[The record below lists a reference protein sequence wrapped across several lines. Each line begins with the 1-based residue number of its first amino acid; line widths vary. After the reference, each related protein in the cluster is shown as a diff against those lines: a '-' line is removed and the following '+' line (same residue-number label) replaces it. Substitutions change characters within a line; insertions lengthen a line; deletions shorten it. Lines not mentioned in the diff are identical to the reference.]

1 MGFVIIWLLFGICA
15 AIVASNR
22 GTNGCLWFGI
32 GVLLGPIGFA
42 LAFTTGAKCP
52 KCASQISKE
61 AKVCPNCGLEVEHP
75 TGPHDVVYTKSE
87 LRAINKRPVD
97 LPKPKSWRKNY
108 CEACDIEFDQPVITC
123 PYCKRNIP
131 NHSVGSRESALPVTG
146 VKAVPL
152 IDSAP
157 AEATKRCPFC
167 AERIL
172 AAAKKCRFCGEFLR
186 S

>member
-123 PYCKRNIP
+123 PYCKRTI
-131 NHSVGSRESALPVTG
+131 
-146 VKAVPL
+146 
-152 IDSAP
+152 
-157 AEATKRCPFC
+157 
-167 AERIL
+167 
-172 AAAKKCRFCGEFLR
+172 R
-186 S
+186 SGRANPPYP